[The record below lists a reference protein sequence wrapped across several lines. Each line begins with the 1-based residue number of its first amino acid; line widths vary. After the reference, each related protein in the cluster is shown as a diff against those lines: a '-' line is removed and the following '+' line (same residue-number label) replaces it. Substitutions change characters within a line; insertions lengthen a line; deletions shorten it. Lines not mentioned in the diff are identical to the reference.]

1 MDSLKQLQASCL
13 ALEDKAGIHKTIE
26 KARDG
31 RLFPLGATG
40 EDTSSEEY
48 FADEHDHFRN
58 KLREAYFSVSDFDLR
73 KELIVTQ
80 REIENLIKRNFD
92 AEITSAI
99 TAVSNAEIKAQ
110 NRPWVTASLIATSS
124 VAIGASFSGFTG
136 AIAGAIGGFFFGQ
149 GVLANAKQTAITELN
164 QAIAQLENAKT
175 ERVQRSLWPE
185 YFSKNEELTG
195 QRENDLDQQSA
206 YANVL
211 KAMTRNSKY

>member
-1 MDSLKQLQASCL
+1 MDSLQQLQASCL
-13 ALEDKAGIHKTIE
+13 ELEDKAGILEVIE
-26 KARDG
+26 KAREG
-31 RLFPLGATG
+31 SLFPLGAFG
-40 EDTSSEEY
+40 EDASSEEY
-48 FADEHDHFRN
+48 FADEHDHFRK
-58 KLREAYFSVSDFDLR
+58 KLRETYFLVDDLDLR
-73 KELIVTQ
+73 KRLIFTQ

-92 AEITSAI
+92 ADITAAI

-110 NRPWVTASLIATSS
+110 NRPWVTASLIAICS

-164 QAIAQLENAKT
+164 QAIAQLEDAKK

-195 QRENDLDQQSA
+195 QREDDLDQLSA

-211 KAMTRNSKY
+211 KAMTQNSKY